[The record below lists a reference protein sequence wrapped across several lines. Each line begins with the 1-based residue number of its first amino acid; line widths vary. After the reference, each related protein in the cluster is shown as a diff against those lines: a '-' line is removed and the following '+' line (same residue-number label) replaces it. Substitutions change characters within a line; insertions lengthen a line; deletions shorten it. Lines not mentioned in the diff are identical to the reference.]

1 MRRMLDPG
9 SCRSA
14 TALQSKGS
22 LDRLIG
28 RRFPIAAD
36 LSARGRP
43 QAKRSAASKPCE
55 QLLMIQVLHEHVIA
69 GGCALRYL
77 SQARREF
84 WERRWINEVF
94 SFGHDLRFRE
104 VLVLNTW
111 DPYEDL
117 LRSVTD
123 HGRLILVIIDER
135 DHFPRALMRQ
145 FGAVIR
151 VGFDYGD
158 YPPNTLTIPLYL
170 PEPTFLEAGDRTF
183 SSDFDSRTYLW
194 SFAGDGHKNRD
205 RREMLSAFSPSVPAT
220 NTSLEVGS
228 PLVRFSPVTTPR

>member
-1 MRRMLDPG
+1 
-9 SCRSA
+9 
-14 TALQSKGS
+14 
-22 LDRLIG
+22 
-28 RRFPIAAD
+28 
-36 LSARGRP
+36 
-43 QAKRSAASKPCE
+43 
-55 QLLMIQVLHEHVIA
+55 MIQVLHEHVIA